1 MVVSVGPV
9 EDTVSRQK
17 GNLDGVSHCGQRA
30 FQIVDDSLVKSF
42 VDLNSEAQTLSIA
55 PTHSSDVGLW
65 MFDIEVSLMGD
76 PLVRKVAKVTVVV
89 NPCQVTELVRAI
101 LEVPIAYPLY
111 TPAMIGGLY
120 SFTQTKDCG
129 YVPVIE
135 VIGLPSFTTHNELDQ
150 SFSVESVDP
159 ADENTYAISLVATL

>member
-30 FQIVDDSLVKSF
+30 FRIVDDSLVKSF
-42 VDLNSEAQTLSIA
+42 ITLDSEAQTLSIA
-55 PTHSSDVGLW
+55 PTHLNDVGQW

-76 PLVRKVAKVTVVV
+76 PLVTESTTVTITV
-89 NPCQVTELVRAI
+89 NPCQVTELVGTI
-101 LEVPIAYPLY
+101 MDSPITYPLY

-120 SFTQTKDCG
+120 SFTQSKECG
-129 YVPVIE
+129 YIPLIE
-135 VIGLPSFTTHNELDQ
+135 VIDLPSFITHNELDQ
-150 SFSVESVDP
+150 SFSVESSIP
-159 ADENTYAISLVATL
+159 ADENTYTI